1 MKRIISI
8 ALALALAWTLAMP
21 AAAEVRAG
29 EGDMEAALTEVTA
42 AVKKALDVSD
52 DYTEFS
58 GHYNDGLRPGW
69 NLYWSRDGEDLSVTC
84 DEAGVITE
92 VYRWQYDDAQ
102 QDFYGFD
109 AHFPPKSEQAS
120 RTEAEG
126 WLARLMGENERA
138 RIDRSSADLTVNG
151 EYRFS
156 GRVLVNGLESPV
168 TFSIRIGADGLTSYN
183 RSDSYA
189 GYVGGVP
196 AAQTAVSKADAAAAL
211 EKTVTMDLYYVT
223 DADGEARLRYMPTGP
238 CTVVD
243 ALTGEAVDMDALYAS
258 FGGSAGNSVK
268 MEEAAAAENA
278 YDAGAGLT
286 EVELSSIANYRDAL
300 GQDALDAKLRALP
313 RIGFDGFTLERCSY
327 RMDAD
332 GNITASLRYS
342 AEMTE
347 ERLFGF
353 SREAF
358 DEFMGWNDRAV
369 VYKYVTM
376 DARTGALIDL
386 GTSYPLWDGGRA
398 GAAEDLSA
406 AEEFLTAAAPEM
418 LAESGIYENSGP
430 ALTCARV
437 HDGYFFPENALY
449 VELSPEGT
457 VDSFRYTWDED
468 AVFAP
473 SEGIVDEAA
482 ARAAYIGALNVTL
495 GYAAWP
501 EGIDYDDP
509 ILLRYAD
516 WGYTFVESLRLGYY
530 YSGIDAVDGVDAL
543 TGEPILTAG
552 ETGGYT
558 YGDLADIPQRAS
570 IEALAA
576 AGVGFDGGA
585 FGPERALTQRDALRL
600 LLQAAGY
607 IVADWDEEMLKNE
620 AIWQGFVR
628 ADEWDPDAAL
638 TGTELARMMLASSRY
653 GAAAALDGIWAAGYD
668 DGYAA
673 VAAALGMEVPAGQ
686 CTRAD
691 GAQLLYEFMTR

>member
-1 MKRIISI
+1 MKRIFSVI
-8 ALALALAWTLAMP
+8 LALALAWALAAP
-21 AAAEVRAG
+21 AAAEARTG
-29 EGDMEAALTEVTA
+29 EGDMEAALTGITA
-42 AVKKALDVSD
+42 AVKKTLDISD

-69 NLYWSRDGEDLSVTC
+69 NLYWSREGEDLSVTC
-84 DEAGVITE
+84 DDSGVITE
-92 VYRWQYDDAQ
+92 VYRWKSDDAR

-109 AHFPPKSEQAS
+109 AHFPPKPERAS

-126 WLARLMGENERA
+126 WLARLMGQNERA
-138 RIDRSSADLTVNG
+138 RIDRSSASLTTNG

-156 GRVLVNGLESPV
+156 GRVLMNGLESPV
-168 TFSIRIGADGLTSYN
+168 TFSIRIGADGLTGYN

-196 AAQTAVSKADAAAAL
+196 AAKTAVDKAAAAAAL
-211 EKTVTMDLYYVT
+211 EKAVTMDIYYVT
-223 DADGEARLRYMPTGP
+223 DANGEARLRYVPTGP
-238 CTVVD
+238 YTVVD

-258 FGGSAGNSVK
+258 FGGSAGIRGV

-278 YDAGAGLT
+278 YDTGAGLT
-286 EVELSSIANYRDAL
+286 EVEISSIANYRDVL
-300 GQDALDAKLRALP
+300 EEDALDAKLRSLP
-313 RIGFDGFTLERCSY
+313 QIGLDGFALERCSY

-347 ERLFGF
+347 DRRFGF

-358 DEFMGWNDRAV
+358 DEYMGWNDRAV
-369 VYKYVTM
+369 VYKYATM
-376 DARTGALIDL
+376 DAKTGALIDL
-386 GTSYPLWDGGRA
+386 GTHYPLWDGERS
-398 GAAEDLSA
+398 ETTPEPSA
-406 AEEFLTAAAPEM
+406 AEAFLSAAAPEK
-418 LAESGIYENSGP
+418 LAESGAYEGSGP
-430 ALTCARV
+430 ALTFARM

-457 VDSFRYTWDED
+457 VDSFRYDWDENV
-468 AVFAP
+468 VFAP
-473 SEGIVDEAA
+473 SDGIVDEDAA
-482 ARAAYIGALNVTL
+482 QTAYIGALDVTL

-501 EGIDYDDP
+501 EGIDYGDP
-509 ILLRYAD
+509 VLLRYAD

-530 YSGIDAVDGVDAL
+530 YSGTDTVDGVDAL

-552 ETGGYT
+552 EAGGYT
-558 YGDLADIPQRAS
+558 YSDLADAPQRAA

-585 FGPERALTQRDALRL
+585 FEPGRALTQRDALRL

-607 IVADWDEEMLKNE
+607 TVADWDEETLKNE
-620 AIWQGFVR
+620 AVWRGFVR
-628 ADEWDPDAAL
+628 ADEWAPDAAL
-638 TGTELARMMLASSRY
+638 TGAQLAQMMLGASRY

-673 VAAALGMEVPAGQ
+673 VASALGMTIPAGQ